1 MLHCRM
7 SETETLFGVLRQSAD
22 ERVVDMLERMVRDA
36 PDHALNRMNALDLAA
51 KADAGE
57 ERVIAGLLHAVGLGM
72 FEMTWSVMC
81 PSCAGVLSANK
92 SLKSLNSAQYH
103 CAFCAAGYETTLDNL
118 VEVTFT
124 VSPRVRKIAAH
135 SPDELSVAEYY
146 RQVFWSSAIDL
157 PADPEKV
164 LREVT
169 LETVDLPPGERA
181 ILSLHVPEGTIIVF
195 DPVTHT
201 AQFLDVRGE
210 EARERQN
217 LSVIFNKAE
226 VPVDTVALRP
236 GPLRLALENRTDG
249 RVLPAVWVANQ
260 ALDDLLTRRKPILT
274 AKRLLTNQ
282 TFRDL
287 YRTDTLAVG
296 QRLRILSL
304 TFLFSDLK
312 DSTKLY
318 ERVGD
323 LVAFDLVNEHF
334 RLLQEIIASE
344 RGAVVKT
351 IGDAV
356 MATFETPNRAIAAAI
371 RMREAMSDLGAE
383 RQHQGLLLKMGIH
396 EGSCLAVTLNG
407 QQDYFGQTVNIA
419 SRIQGLAASRSIVVT
434 ESVVENA
441 DTRTLLEAIGLKP
454 TRRSVALSG
463 IADKVSVYE
472 IS

>member
-1 MLHCRM
+1 MNQA
-7 SETETLFGVLRQSAD
+7 ETLFVALRQLAD
-22 ERVVDMLERMVRDA
+22 DDVVDMLERMVRDA
-36 PDHALNRMNALDLAA
+36 PDHALNKMNALDLATREGL
-51 KADAGE
+51 DE
-57 ERVIAGLLHAVGLGM
+57 ERVIATLLNAVGLGI

-92 SLKSLNSAQYH
+92 SLKTLNSAHYH

-157 PADPEKV
+157 SSDPEKV

-236 GPLRLALENRTDG
+236 GPLRLALENRTDS

-260 ALDDLLTRRKPILT
+260 ALDDLLMRRKPILT

-287 YRTDTLAVG
+287 YRTDTLAIG
-296 QRLRILSL
+296 QRLKILSL

-318 ERVGD
+318 EHVGD

-356 MATFETPNRAIAAAI
+356 MATFETPDRAIAAAI

-419 SRIQGLAASRSIVVT
+419 SRVQGLAASRSIVVT
-434 ESVVENA
+434 ESVVDNA
-441 DTRTLLEAIGLKP
+441 DTRTLLKAIGLKP

>member
-1 MLHCRM
+1 
-7 SETETLFGVLRQSAD
+7 
-22 ERVVDMLERMVRDA
+22 
-36 PDHALNRMNALDLAA
+36 MNALDLAA
-51 KADAGE
+51 KGGVGE
-57 ERVIAGLLHAVGLGM
+57 EQVIAALLNAVGLGM
-72 FEMTWSVMC
+72 FEMTWNVMC

-92 SLKSLNSAQYH
+92 SLKTLDRAQYN

-135 SPDELSVAEYY
+135 SPDELSAAEYY
-146 RQVFWSSAIDL
+146 RQIFWSSAIDL
-157 PADPEKV
+157 PADVEK
-164 LREVT
+164 LLEEVT

-181 ILSLHVPEGTIIVF
+181 ILSLQVPEGTLIVF

-201 AQFLDVRGE
+201 AQFLDVSGE
-210 EARERQN
+210 EASERQN
-217 LSVIFNKAE
+217 LSVIFNKVQ
-226 VPVDTVALRP
+226 VPVDSVALHP

-249 RVLPAVWVANQ
+249 RVLPAIWLANQ
-260 ALDDLLTRRKPILT
+260 ALDDILKRRKPILT

-282 TFRDL
+282 TFRDI
-287 YRTDTLAVG
+287 YRTDTLAIG
-296 QRLRILSL
+296 QRLKILSL
-304 TFLFSDLK
+304 TFLFSDLRG
-312 DSTKLY
+312 STELY

-323 LVAFDLVNEHF
+323 LTAFDLVNEHF

-356 MATFETPNRAIAAAI
+356 MATFETPDRAIAAAI

-383 RQHQGLLLKMGIH
+383 RQHQSLRLKMGIH
-396 EGSCLAVTLNG
+396 EGSCLAVTLNA

-419 SRIQGLAASRSIVVT
+419 SRVQGLAASRSIVVT

-441 DTRTLLEAIGLKP
+441 DARALLESNGLKP
-454 TRRSVALSG
+454 TLRHVALSG

>member
-1 MLHCRM
+1 M
-7 SETETLFGVLRQSAD
+7 SETKTLFAALRQSAD
-22 ERVVDMLERMVRDA
+22 EEVVDLLERMVRDA
-36 PDHALNRMNALDLAA
+36 PDHALNKINSLDLAA
-51 KADAGE
+51 KEGVGE
-57 ERVIAGLLHAVGLGM
+57 ERVIAALLHAVGLGM
-72 FEMTWSVMC
+72 FEMTWSLMC

-92 SLKSLNSAQYH
+92 SLKTLDKAQYH

-118 VEVTFT
+118 VEVTFA
-124 VSPRVRKIAAH
+124 VSPRLRKIAAH
-135 SPDELSVAEYY
+135 SPDALSVAEYY
-146 RQVFWSSAIDL
+146 RQIWWSSAIDL
-157 PADPEKV
+157 PADPEKL

-181 ILSLHVPEGTIIVF
+181 ILSLHLPKGNLIVF

-201 AQFLDVRGE
+201 AQFLDVNGE
-210 EARERQN
+210 ETTERQN
-217 LSVIFNKAE
+217 LSVIFNKVQ
-226 VPVDTVALRP
+226 VPVDSVALRP
-236 GPLRLALENRTDG
+236 GPLRLSLENRTEG

-260 ALDDLLTRRKPILT
+260 AMDDLLTRRKPILT

-282 TFRDL
+282 TFRDI
-287 YRTDTLAVG
+287 YRTDTLAIG
-296 QRLRILSL
+296 QRLKILSL

-312 DSTKLY
+312 DSTALY

-334 RLLQEIIASE
+334 RLLLEIIGSE

-351 IGDAV
+351 VGDAV
-356 MATFETPNRAIAAAI
+356 MATFETPDRAIAAAL

-383 RQHQGLLLKMGIH
+383 RQHQSLRLKMGIH

-407 QQDYFGQTVNIA
+407 QQDYFGQTVNVA
-419 SRIQGLAASRSIVVT
+419 SRVQGLADSRSIVVT

-441 DTRTLLEAIGLKP
+441 HARALLESNGLKP
-454 TRRSVALSG
+454 APRSVALSG

>member
-1 MLHCRM
+1 M
-7 SETETLFGVLRQSAD
+7 SETGNLFVALRQSAD
-22 ERVVDMLERMVRDA
+22 AAVVDMLERMVRDA

-51 KADAGE
+51 REGVDE
-57 ERVIAGLLHAVGLGM
+57 ERVIAALLQAVGLGM
-72 FEMTWSVMC
+72 LEMTWSVMC

-92 SLKSLNSAQYH
+92 SLKTLDRSRYN
-103 CAFCAAGYETTLDNL
+103 CAFCAAGYDTTLDNL

-135 SPDELSVAEYY
+135 SPDQLPAPEYY
-146 RQVFWSSAIDL
+146 RQVFWSSAIDI
-157 PADPEKV
+157 PDGIDVEK
-164 LREVT
+164 LLDEVT
-169 LETVDLPPGERA
+169 LEIVDLPPGDRA
-181 ILSLHVPEGTIIVF
+181 ILSLHVSEGTLIVF

-201 AQFLDVRGE
+201 AQFLDISGE
-210 EARERQN
+210 EASERQN
-217 LSVIFNKAE
+217 LSVIFNK
-226 VPVDTVALRP
+226 VQIPVDTIALRP

-282 TFRDL
+282 TFRDI
-287 YRTDTLAVG
+287 YRTDTLAIG
-296 QRLRILSL
+296 QRLKILSL
-304 TFLFSDLK
+304 TFLFSDLRG
-312 DSTKLY
+312 STELY

-323 LVAFDLVNEHF
+323 LIAFDLVNEHF
-334 RLLQEIIASE
+334 TLLQEIIASE

-356 MATFETPNRAIAAAI
+356 MATFETPDRAIAAAI

-383 RQHQGLLLKMGIH
+383 RQHQSLGLKMGIH
-396 EGSCLAVTLNG
+396 EGSCLAVILNA

-419 SRIQGLAASRSIVVT
+419 SRVQGLAASRSIVVT
-434 ESVVENA
+434 QSVVENEQA
-441 DTRTLLEAIGLKP
+441 RILLESKGLAP
-454 TRRSVALSG
+454 TPRRVALSG

>member
-1 MLHCRM
+1 M
-7 SETETLFGVLRQSAD
+7 SETENLFVALRQSAD
-22 ERVVDMLERMVRDA
+22 AAIVDVLERMVRDA
-36 PDHALNRMNALDLAA
+36 PDHALNRINALDLAA
-51 KADAGE
+51 TAGVGE
-57 ERVIAGLLHAVGLGM
+57 EPVIAALLHAVGLGM
-72 FEMTWSVMC
+72 LEMTWSVMC

-92 SLKSLNSAQYH
+92 SLKTLDRAQYN

-135 SPDELSVAEYY
+135 NPDELPAAEYY

-157 PADPEKV
+157 PDDIDMEK
-164 LREVT
+164 LLDEVT
-169 LETVDLPPGERA
+169 LEIVDLPPGERA
-181 ILSLHVPEGTIIVF
+181 ILSLQAPAGTLIVF

-201 AQFLDVRGE
+201 AQFLDVSGE
-210 EARERQN
+210 EAAERQN
-217 LSVIFNKAE
+217 LSVIFNKVQ

-249 RVLPAVWVANQ
+249 RVLPAVWVANE
-260 ALDDLLTRRKPILT
+260 ALDDLLRQRKPILT

-282 TFRDL
+282 TFRDI
-287 YRTDTLAVG
+287 YRTDTLAIG
-296 QRLRILSL
+296 QRLKILSL

-312 DSTKLY
+312 GSTELY

-323 LVAFDLVNEHF
+323 LTAFDLVNEHF

-344 RGAVVKT
+344 RGAIVKT

-356 MATFETPNRAIAAAI
+356 MATFETPDRAIAAAI

-383 RQHQGLLLKMGIH
+383 RQHQSLSLKMGIH
-396 EGSCLAVTLNG
+396 EGSCLAVILNA

-419 SRIQGLAASRSIVVT
+419 SRVQGLAASRSIVVT

-441 DTRTLLEAIGLKP
+441 QARTLLETKGLTP
-454 TRRSVALSG
+454 TPRRVALSG

>member
-1 MLHCRM
+1 M
-7 SETETLFGVLRQSAD
+7 SEAETLFVALRQSAD
-22 ERVVDMLERMVRDA
+22 DDVVDMLERMVREA

-51 KADAGE
+51 REGLRE
-57 ERVIAGLLHAVGLGM
+57 ERVIAALLNAVGLGL

-92 SLKSLNSAQYH
+92 SLKTLDRAQYN
-103 CAFCAAGYETTLDNL
+103 CAFCAAGYETTLDSL

-135 SPDELSVAEYY
+135 SPDELPAAEYY

-157 PADPEKV
+157 PADLEK
-164 LREVT
+164 LLAELT
-169 LETVDLPPGERA
+169 LETVDLPAGERA
-181 ILSLHVPEGTIIVF
+181 ILSLQCPKGTMIVF
-195 DPVTHT
+195 DPVTHS
-201 AQFLDVRGE
+201 AQFIEVGGE
-210 EARERQN
+210 EAAERQN
-217 LSVIFNKAE
+217 LSVIFNKVG

-236 GPLRLALENRTDG
+236 GPLRLSLENRTDG
-249 RVLPAVWVANQ
+249 RVLPAVWVASE
-260 ALDDLLTRRKPILT
+260 ALDDLLKRRKPALT

-282 TFRDL
+282 TFRDI
-287 YRTDTLAVG
+287 YRTETLEIG
-296 QRLRILSL
+296 QRLKILSL

-312 DSTKLY
+312 DSTELY
-318 ERVGD
+318 EHVGD

-356 MATFETPNRAIAAAI
+356 MATFETPDRAIAAAI

-383 RQHQGLLLKMGIH
+383 RQHQSLRLKMGIH

-419 SRIQGLAASRSIVVT
+419 SRVQGLAASRSIVVT

-441 DTRTLLEAIGLKP
+441 DTRALLETSGLKAA
-454 TRRSVALSG
+454 RRRVALTG

>member
-1 MLHCRM
+1 M
-7 SETETLFGVLRQSAD
+7 SEAETLFAALRKSAD
-22 ERVVDMLERMVRDA
+22 DDVVDMLERMVRDA
-36 PDHALNRMNALDLAA
+36 PDHALNKINAHDLAA
-51 KADAGE
+51 REGIDE
-57 ERVIAGLLHAVGLGM
+57 ERVIAALLNAVGLGI
-72 FEMTWSVMC
+72 FEMTWNVMC

-92 SLKSLNSAQYH
+92 SLKTLDRAQYS

-124 VSPRVRKIAAH
+124 VSPRVQKIAAH
-135 SPDELSVAEYY
+135 SPDELSAAEYL
-146 RQVFWSSAIDL
+146 RRIFGSSAIDL
-157 PADPEKV
+157 PADLEK
-164 LREVT
+164 LLAEVT

-181 ILSLHVPEGTIIVF
+181 ILSLQLPKGTVIVF

-201 AQFLDVRGE
+201 AQFLDVSGE
-210 EARERQN
+210 EASERQN
-217 LSVIFNKAE
+217 LSVIFNKVQ

-236 GPLRLALENRTDG
+236 GRLHLVLENRTESP
-249 RVLPAVWVANQ
+249 VLPAVWVANQ
-260 ALDDLLTRRKPILT
+260 ALDALLNRRKPILAAT
-274 AKRLLTNQ
+274 RPLDNQ
-282 TFRDL
+282 TFRDI
-287 YRTDTLAVG
+287 YRTETLAIG
-296 QRLRILSL
+296 QRLKILSL

-312 DSTKLY
+312 DSTELY
-318 ERVGD
+318 DRVGD

-356 MATFETPNRAIAAAI
+356 MATFETPDRAIAAAI
-371 RMREAMSDLGAE
+371 RMREAMSDLGAG
-383 RQHQGLLLKMGIH
+383 RQHQSLRLKMGIH

-407 QQDYFGQTVNIA
+407 QQDYFGQPVNIA
-419 SRIQGLAASRSIVVT
+419 SSVQGLAASRSIMVT

-441 DTRTLLEAIGLKP
+441 DARALLATNGLKP
-454 TRRSVALSG
+454 TPRHVALSG

>member
-1 MLHCRM
+1 MN
-7 SETETLFGVLRQSAD
+7 EAGTLFVALRQSAD
-22 ERVVDMLERMVRDA
+22 DDVVDMLERMVRDA
-36 PDHALNRMNALDLAA
+36 PDHALIKMNALDLAA
-51 KADAGE
+51 SEGIDE
-57 ERVIAGLLHAVGLGM
+57 ERAIAALLHAVGLGI
-72 FEMTWSVMC
+72 FEMTWNVMC
-81 PSCAGVLSANK
+81 PSCAGVLSTNK
-92 SLKSLNSAQYH
+92 SLKSLDRAQYS

-124 VSPRVRKIAAH
+124 VSSRVRKIAAH
-135 SPDELSVAEYY
+135 SPDELSAAEYY
-146 RQVFWSSAIDL
+146 RQIFWSSAIDL
-157 PADPEKV
+157 PEDLEKL

-181 ILSLHVPEGTIIVF
+181 ILSLQAPAGMLIVF

-201 AQFLDVRGE
+201 AQFLDVSGE
-210 EARERQN
+210 EAGERQN
-217 LSVIFNKAE
+217 LSVIFNKVQ

-260 ALDDLLTRRKPILT
+260 ALDNLLKRRKPILT

-287 YRTDTLAVG
+287 YRTETLAIG
-296 QRLRILSL
+296 QRLKILSL

-312 DSTKLY
+312 DSTALY
-318 ERVGD
+318 EHVGD

-356 MATFETPNRAIAAAI
+356 MATFETPDRAIAAAI

-383 RQHQGLLLKMGIH
+383 RQHQSLRLKMGIH

-419 SRIQGLAASRSIVVT
+419 SRVQGLAASRSIVVT

-441 DTRTLLEAIGLKP
+441 RAQALLETNGLKP
-454 TRRSVALSG
+454 TLRRVALSG